1 MLKLALI
8 FGCFL
13 NSLCTCWG
21 LWGPETQSSCQP
33 EPGTPGTSR
42 VEAVLACWLP
52 WGCASGMGV
61 RGCSPTACV
70 GAVT

>member
-1 MLKLALI
+1 MLAAHVDDWCLPA
-8 FGCFL
+8 FL
-13 NSLCTCWG
+13 DLWAPAKWG
-21 LWGPETQSSCQP
+21 RTLGCQP
-33 EPGTPGTSR
+33 EPGTPGTSP
-42 VEAVLACWLP
+42 VEAVLACSLP